1 MFPSPSSGFIVC
13 CVSHATHAARTLASA
28 MTLAALAACAAPHVV
43 PADDDLPAML
53 RAGPAQHLD
62 QVLTA
67 RGQTIYECRHDGEV
81 RLWAREGD
89 LATLV
94 DPQRQSV
101 GTVAP
106 GGYFTAY
113 DSSYVVVRA
122 DAVAQVTAGTP
133 VWARFVAR
141 HRPGSVMRGGRFAR
155 TSMIQQVAT
164 SGGLPPD
171 PLCDREGSTLLV
183 PYGATYLIYSA
194 RAGSA
199 ANTATQTG
207 RGGAMPAPWRAPV
220 HPANGTVPI
229 PNN

>member
-1 MFPSPSSGFIVC
+1 MSSSPSSDFIV
-13 CVSHATHAARTLASA
+13 SRASRATPSARTLASVLA
-28 MTLAALAACAAPHVV
+28 LAALAACASSHVL
-43 PADDDLPAML
+43 PADDDLPATL

-67 RGQTIYECRHDGEV
+67 HGQTVYECRRDGAV
-81 RLWAREGD
+81 RLWVREGD

-94 DPQRQSV
+94 DQQRQSV
-101 GTVAP
+101 GTVVP

-113 DSSYVVVRA
+113 DTSYVVVRA

-133 VWARFVAR
+133 VWTRFVAR
-141 HRPGSVMRGGRFAR
+141 HRPGSAMRAGRFAR
-155 TSMIQQVAT
+155 TSIIQQVDT
-164 SGGLPPD
+164 RGGLPSN

-194 RAGSA
+194 LAGVGS
-199 ANTATQTG
+199 NTPTQTG
-207 RGGAMPAPWRAPV
+207 RGGVMPAPWHAPV
-220 HPANGTVPI
+220 NPAKDTVSV

>member
-1 MFPSPSSGFIVC
+1 MSSSPSPDFIV
-13 CVSHATHAARTLASA
+13 SRASRATPSVHTLASVLI
-28 MTLAALAACAAPHVV
+28 LAALAACASSHVL
-43 PADDDLPAML
+43 PTDDDLPATL

-67 RGQTIYECRHDGEV
+67 HGQTVYECRRDGAV

-113 DSSYVVVRA
+113 DSSYVVVRT

-133 VWARFVAR
+133 VWTLFVAR
-141 HRPGSVMRGGRFAR
+141 HRPGSTLRAGRFAH
-155 TSMIQQVAT
+155 TSMIQQVDT
-164 SGGLPPD
+164 RGGLPSD

-194 RAGSA
+194 LASVA
-199 ANTATQTG
+199 SNAPMQTG
-207 RGGAMPAPWRAPV
+207 RDGVMPTPWHAPISA
-220 HPANGTVPI
+220 ANGTVPV

>member
-1 MFPSPSSGFIVC
+1 MFPRSSSRFIE
-13 CVSHATHAARTLASA
+13 SRTIRVLASA
-28 MTLAALAACAAPHVV
+28 IALVTLAACASPPVL

-67 RGQTIYECRHDGEV
+67 RGQTVYECRRDGAM

-94 DPQRQSV
+94 DRQRQSV

-113 DSSYVVVRA
+113 DSSYVVVRT

-133 VWARFVAR
+133 VWTRYVAR
-141 HRPGSVMRGGRFAR
+141 RRPGSAMRTGRFTR
-155 TSMIQQVAT
+155 TSIIQQVDT
-164 SGGLPPD
+164 RGGLPSD
-171 PLCDREGSTLLV
+171 ALCEREGSTLLV

-194 RAGSA
+194 SA
-199 ANTATQTG
+199 VAPSNAPARSG
-207 RGGAMPAPWRAPV
+207 RIGAMPPPWHAPV
-220 HPANGTVPI
+220 RPANGTVPI
-229 PNN
+229 PDH